1 MRSVIRGLASDN
13 GTLRGLTG
21 QGEPG
26 LWTLLGGTGAELD
39 SEGYTLGGGSGQVSS
54 TSRLARTV
62 RDIQLAAVASGT
74 VPGKPYDPPEP
85 GDPKNP
91 IVPIVQPGIRP

>member
-1 MRSVIRGLASDN
+1 MRSVIRGLANDN

-39 SEGYTLGGGSGQVSS
+39 SDGLQLGGGSGQVSS
-54 TSRLARTV
+54 VSRLARTV
-62 RDIQLAAVASGT
+62 NDIRLAAVASGST
-74 VPGKPYDPPEP
+74 GGTPVGGGEVRQ
-85 GDPKNP
+85 P
-91 IVPIVQPGIRP
+91 IRLRPRPLD